1 METFIREKTLVDVIL
16 PNYNKAE
23 FLEEAINSVIT
34 QTYKNWHLY
43 IIDDNSSDNS
53 EEIIDKFS
61 NLKNITIIKLQKNKG
76 PSFCRNY
83 ALRISKSKYIS
94 FIDSDDSWLSDKL
107 EKQIYFMEKHNL
119 SFTYTDY
126 TPFFEN
132 FGKKKIKKRTFL
144 KYNFNY
150 RTFIRNSSI
159 NTTTMIIARSIL
171 GSHRFRKIKLL
182 EDYLFKCKLLKGN
195 NIAKKLDENLAFY
208 RISNKSRSS
217 QRLKNIYWLWHINK
231 NYNKLNFFDNIISIF
246 FISIN
251 SIKKYG
257 IK

>member
-1 METFIREKTLVDVIL
+1 MQTFSKKKTFVDVIL

-23 FLEEAINSVIT
+23 FLEEAIDSVIT

-43 IIDDNSSDNS
+43 IIDDHSNDNS
-53 EEIIDKFS
+53 AKVIDKFF
-61 NLKNITIIKLQKNKG
+61 NLENVTVIKLYKNKG

-83 ALRISKSKYIS
+83 ALRISQSKYIS

-107 EKQIYFMEKHNL
+107 EKQITFMEKHNL

-126 TPFFEN
+126 TPFFQN

-144 KYNFNY
+144 KDYFNY
-150 RTFIRNSSI
+150 STFIRNSSI

-171 GSHRFRKIKLL
+171 GCHRFRKIKSF
-182 EDYLFKCKLLKGN
+182 EDYLFKCKLLKAN
-195 NIAKKLDENLAFY
+195 NIAKKLNEDLAFY
-208 RISNKSRSS
+208 RILNKSRSS

-231 NYNKLNFFDNIISIF
+231 NHNKLSFFSNLVSVLCISF
-246 FISIN
+246 N

-257 IK
+257 FK

>member
-1 METFIREKTLVDVIL
+1 MQTFARKKPFVDVIL

-23 FLEEAINSVIT
+23 FLEDAINSVIT

-43 IIDDNSSDNS
+43 IVDDHSNDNSVKV
-53 EEIIDKFS
+53 IDKFL
-61 NLKNITIIKLQKNKG
+61 NLENVTVIKLYKNKG

-83 ALRISKSKYIS
+83 AMRISKAKYIS
-94 FIDSDDSWLSDKL
+94 FIDSDDTWLSDKL
-107 EKQIYFMEKHNL
+107 EKQIIFMEKYNL

-126 TPFFEN
+126 TPFFES
-132 FGKKKIKKRTFL
+132 FGKKKIRKRTFL
-144 KYNFNY
+144 KDHFNY
-150 RTFIRNSSI
+150 RTFLKNSSI

>member
-1 METFIREKTLVDVIL
+1 MQTFIREKTLVDVIL

-132 FGKKKIKKRTFL
+132 FGKKKIKKKTFL
-144 KYNFNY
+144 KDHFNY

-171 GSHRFRKIKLL
+171 GSYRFRKIKLL

>member
-53 EEIIDKFS
+53 EKIIDKFS
-61 NLKNITIIKLQKNKG
+61 NLKNVTIIKLQKNKG

-83 ALRISKSKYIS
+83 ATRISKSKYIS

-107 EKQIYFMEKHNL
+107 EKQIYFMEKYNL

-126 TPFFEN
+126 TPFFES

-144 KYNFNY
+144 KDHFNY
-150 RTFIRNSSI
+150 RTFLKNSSI

>member
-1 METFIREKTLVDVIL
+1 MQTFIREKTFVDVIL
-16 PNYNKAE
+16 PNYNKTE

-34 QTYKNWHLY
+34 QIYKNWHLY

-53 EEIIDKFS
+53 EKIIDKFS
-61 NLKNITIIKLQKNKG
+61 NLKNVTIIKLQKNKG

-83 ALRISKSKYIS
+83 AMRISKSKYIS

-126 TPFFEN
+126 TPFFES
-132 FGKKKIKKRTFL
+132 FGKKKIRKRTFL
-144 KYNFNY
+144 KDHFNY
-150 RTFIRNSSI
+150 RTFIKNSSI
-159 NTTTMIIARSIL
+159 NTTTMIITRSIL
-171 GSHRFRKIKLL
+171 GTHRFRKIKLL
-182 EDYLFKCKLLKGN
+182 EDYLFKCILLKDN
-195 NIAKKLDENLAFY
+195 NIAKKLNKNLAFY
-208 RISNKSRSS
+208 RILNKSRSS

>member
-53 EEIIDKFS
+53 EKIIDKFS

-107 EKQIYFMEKHNL
+107 EKQIYFMEKNNL

-144 KYNFNY
+144 KDHFNY

-171 GSHRFRKIKLL
+171 GSYRFRKIKLL

-231 NYNKLNFFDNIISIF
+231 NYNKLDFFDNIISIF

>member
-53 EEIIDKFS
+53 EKIIDKFS
-61 NLKNITIIKLQKNKG
+61 NLKNVTIIKLQKNKG

-132 FGKKKIKKRTFL
+132 FGKKKIKKKTFL
-144 KYNFNY
+144 KDHFNY

-182 EDYLFKCKLLKGN
+182 EDYLFKCKLLKDN
-195 NIAKKLDENLAFY
+195 NVAKKLNEDLAFY
-208 RISNKSRSS
+208 RILNKSRSS
-217 QRLKNIYWLWHINK
+217 QRLKNIYWLWYTNK